1 MSRLLVIG
9 LDSADADLIETWMSE
24 GHLPAFAGMRE
35 EGAWG
40 RLSTSAD
47 LMHVSAWPS
56 LYTGVGPGTHG
67 LYHAYQTRA
76 GLRGVERARP
86 DRCGAPSFWEDLD
99 RAGRRTIVMDA
110 FMTAPVAGFGGTQIL
125 EYGTWTWFGAPDSRP
140 RAALKE
146 IQRRF
151 GPYPAPEH
159 LAVLEP
165 PDPVWF
171 RDRLV
176 EGIERKT
183 EIVEWLIADAE
194 WDAMFVTFGEPHG
207 AGHYL
212 WHHDDRDHPATAH
225 RTERARHPMRD
236 VYVAADAAIGRLL
249 DRVDDDVTVMVVSA
263 DGMGPNHAAPQ
274 HVPELL
280 HRLDLFRGPGGG
292 EPGDDSGAA
301 PARPGLAARA
311 RTLIPLSVRQAVSR
325 CLPRSFHYKLSMR
338 WVNDAVDWE
347 RTRVFMI
354 PNSNEAY
361 LRVRKE
367 GRDPG
372 GREDDPSAAEL
383 EGLLAKT
390 AQGLRHPESGRPA
403 AARVVRVD
411 DVIDGPRR
419 EDLPDVVIAWD
430 ERAEI
435 GRSLESDVVGL
446 VEGRAG
452 YQTSP
457 CYTGNHRPNAFV
469 AARGPAV
476 RGGSAITGDIVDLAP
491 TTLALFD
498 IEPPMRHV
506 GTPWREVTG

>member
-1 MSRLLVIG
+1 MVIG

-24 GHLPAFAGMRE
+24 GHLPAFSALRE

-40 RLSTSAD
+40 RLTTSAE

-56 LYTGVGPGTHG
+56 LYTGVGPGSHG

-110 FMTAPVAGFGGTQIL
+110 FMTAPVEGFGGTQIL
-125 EYGTWTWFGAPDSRP
+125 EYGTWTWFGAPESRP
-140 RAALKE
+140 KSALKE
-146 IQRRF
+146 ILRRF

-176 EGIERKT
+176 EAIERKT
-183 EIVEWLIADAE
+183 EIVEWLLKESA
-194 WDAMFVTFGEPHG
+194 WDALFVTFGEPHG

-225 RTERARHPMRD
+225 RTDRARHPLRD
-236 VYVAADAAIGRLL
+236 VYSAVDRAIAHLA
-249 DRVDDDVTVMVVSA
+249 DRVADDVTLIVVSA

-274 HVPELL
+274 HVPGVL
-280 HRLDLFRGPGGG
+280 HRLDLFHGTGIGGAVRDPEEGRAKRG
-292 EPGDDSGAA
+292 
-301 PARPGLAARA
+301 LTARA
-311 RTLIPLSVRQAVSR
+311 RSLVPLPLRQAVSR
-325 CLPRSFHYKLSMR
+325 CIPRSLHYRLSMR

-361 LRVRKE
+361 LRIRRE

-372 GREDDPSAAEL
+372 GRESDRSAADL
-383 EGLLAKT
+383 ETLLEET
-390 AQGLRHPESGRPA
+390 GRGLRHPDTGERA

-411 DVIDGPRR
+411 DVVDGPRR
-419 EDLPDVVIAWD
+419 DDLPDVVLAWN

-435 GRSLESDVVGL
+435 GQRLESDRVGL
-446 VEGRAG
+446 VEGGAG

-476 RGGSAITGDIVDLAP
+476 RRGSTISGDIVDLAP
-491 TTLALFD
+491 TALALFD
-498 IEPPMRHV
+498 IEPPMRHI
-506 GTPWREVTG
+506 GTPWPEVTG